1 MDRQVLPL
9 RWMLAGAKRYAR
21 KRRVYTRDHDT
32 TMTDRTGRFT
42 GGPRLES

>member
-32 TMTDRTGRFT
+32 ITNLAGRKFVIVSWS
-42 GGPRLES
+42 RV